1 MIACVEA
8 VAMEMRSALIV
19 FAIFVWPTFA
29 AADTEAKA
37 DAILQEA
44 LANKNPD
51 TRKQAVAALSLAA
64 SRDPWLSRLIGKL
77 DDKDV
82 EVRLAGVSSL
92 SEVKNKAVA
101 AALRKALQDDVPE
114 VSFAA
119 AKALWAL
126 GDPLG
131 KRALMAVLEGE
142 TKASSGFLS
151 KQKRDALRMM
161 HTPRTALLFAARQ
174 GAAFAPVPGLGGGI
188 SSMQAILSDP
198 AVSGRAAAA
207 LLLGQQNDPATLQAL
222 KNALKEKDSS
232 LRAAAVHSLALKNN
246 LTLRKDIAH
255 LLEDEKE
262 AVRLRAAA
270 AYVRLSAIPGR
281 RITPKAAAPAMGQ
294 AKRDWVRSG
303 SW

>member
-1 MIACVEA
+1 MTL
-8 VAMEMRSALIV
+8 RSALIV
-19 FAIFVWPTFA
+19 FAIFICPSIG
-29 AADTEAKA
+29 AADEIEAKA

-64 SRDPWLSRLIGKL
+64 SRDLYLSRLIGIL
-77 DDKDV
+77 EDKDV
-82 EVRLAGVSSL
+82 EVRLAAVSSL
-92 SEVKNKAVA
+92 SELKNKAVS
-101 AALRKALQDDVPE
+101 AALRKALQDEVPE

-126 GDPLG
+126 RDPSG

-142 TKASSGFLS
+142 NKASSSFLS

-174 GAAFAPVPGLGGGI
+174 SAAFAPIPGLGGGI
-188 SSMQAILSDP
+188 SSMQAILADP

-207 LLLGQQNDPATLQAL
+207 LLLGQQNDADTLQAL
-222 KNALKEKDSS
+222 KDALKEKDSS

-246 LTLRKDIAH
+246 VALKKDIAP

-270 AYVRLSAIPGR
+270 AYVRLSAIQGR
-281 RITPKAAAPAMGQ
+281 RVPPKAVAPASGQ
-294 AKRDWVRSG
+294 AQK
-303 SW
+303 